1 MTTEETLSNSKQL
14 LLSRFFDGECGP
26 ITSWRARRLIRQNLL
41 AKQFFDNLEAIQIAI
56 TDHQAHRLESVDLWG
71 RIEQR
76 IEEETKAEF
85 YLGARKA
92 FTKPTIFENLLD
104 TYGTW
109 IGGVSGAAI
118 AGLALLTL
126 QNPSSTPTSI
136 TAPSNL
142 TRATTAQPIAAR
154 TNGFQQSMRA
164 PRLQRNNI
172 ESFEVDWMRSE
183 GALHFIPDP
192 NGSSTIIWITR
203 DSDRYPHSKQHDDSD
218 SHSRIPLNQSVTTT
232 PLGEAV
238 VAQAS
243 PRTLASLPTVR
254 VK

>member
-1 MTTEETLSNSKQL
+1 MTVEETLSNSKQL

-26 ITSWRARRLIRQNLL
+26 VASWRARRLIAKNLL
-41 AKQFFDNLEAIQIAI
+41 AKQFIDNLEAIQIAI
-56 TDHQAHRLESVDLWG
+56 NDNQAHRLESVDLWA

-85 YLGARKA
+85 YLGTRKA

-118 AGLALLTL
+118 AGLALFSL
-126 QNPSSTPTSI
+126 QSPSPTTASI
-136 TAPSNL
+136 TLPSNL

-154 TNGFQQSMRA
+154 TNGFQPSLRA
-164 PRLQRNNI
+164 PRLQRNKI
-172 ESFEVDWMRSE
+172 DSFGVDWMRSE

-203 DSDRYPHSKQHDDSD
+203 DADRPHSKQLDNNDF
-218 SHSRIPLNQSVTTT
+218 RATIPLDQSVPTT

-238 VAQAS
+238 VAQES

-254 VK
+254 AE